1 MLNWSKYLATFSL
14 LSITLSSCN
23 GNANVK
29 PKHSAPVP
37 TSTTS
42 IEKHAGTPQPIT
54 TAAILKQ
61 PQKVAL
67 LLPLQGRLAEAG
79 EAVRDGF
86 YAAYYQALSRNHQTP
101 SIKLYDTSKGAQTA
115 YQLASADG
123 AELIIGPLDKEDVKQ
138 VSQLPQLTV
147 PLLSLNYPDP
157 QPATPIQNLYQFGL
171 AVEDEARQIA
181 RQGIKEGHKNALI
194 VAPAIDWSDRS
205 AQAFSDEWQ
214 KLGGTLIGRTTFTD
228 QDRFSQSIKSTL
240 LIDESQARSTLL
252 QQQLNT
258 KFEFTPRRRADVD
271 MIFMAV
277 TPTQG
282 RQVMPT
288 LAFHYANNI
297 PVYATSNV
305 YSGNADA
312 INNDDL
318 NGVLFNTLPWL
329 FDDNNPEKQS
339 ITQHT
344 KSSSVFSRLHALG
357 ADAYHLYAHL
367 PQLQQAPDTH
377 IMGATGLLRLL
388 PDGRIEREEMWARFV
403 NGLVEAM
410 PQVVNTPDNTQGQ

>member
-29 PKHSAPVP
+29 PEHSAPVP

-42 IEKHAGTPQPIT
+42 IEKHADTPQPIT

-101 SIKLYDTSKGAQTA
+101 SIKQYDTSKGAQAA
-115 YQLASADG
+115 YQLAVADG
-123 AELIIGPLDKEDVKQ
+123 ADLVIGPLDKEDVKQ
-138 VSQLPQLTV
+138 VSQLPQLNV

-157 QPATPIQNLYQFGL
+157 QPTTRINNFYQFGL
-171 AVEDEARQIA
+171 AVEDEARQVA
-181 RQGIKEGHKNALI
+181 RQGRLEGRKNALI
-194 VAPAIDWSDRS
+194 VAPSLDWSERS
-205 AQAFSDEWQ
+205 VQAFSDEWQ

-228 QDRFSQSIKSTL
+228 QDHFSQTVRSTL

-277 TPTQG
+277 TPTHG

-305 YSGNADA
+305 YSGGADA

-318 NGVLFNTLPWL
+318 NGVIFNTLPWL

-339 ITQHT
+339 IAQST
-344 KSSSVFSRLHALG
+344 KSSAVYSRLHALG
-357 ADAYHLYAHL
+357 ADAYHLYARL
-367 PQLQQAPDTH
+367 EQLNQAPQTR
-377 IMGATGLLRLL
+377 IYGATGSLHLLA
-388 PDGRIEREEMWARFV
+388 DGRIEREEMWAHFV
-403 NGLVEAM
+403 NGLVEVI
-410 PQVVNTPDNTQGQ
+410 PSIVDIPENNEGQ